1 MSQLNIKKFLPWLVL
16 LVLSFQMAGCHTVEG
31 RGTDRLRTDPQVTDG
46 VAADSPAHASF
57 VSAEEFAQIMATER
71 LGQSAPFVHTDQ
83 PGGSDQPVRKG
94 TIVAGVV
101 PHHLVAGN
109 LILELLREIAA
120 QAPEVIVLVGPNH
133 HNQGS
138 RVITGFGDWQ
148 TPLGQVKTERNVV
161 QALLDTKKIYQDETV
176 LDQEHAVGNVMPLI
190 KYCLPKA
197 QVVSIILHHDV
208 SLTEVDELLNVLE
221 PILVDKKTIML
232 ASVDFSHYLTREQAH
247 EKDRFTLQVMKNFD
261 YVTLFR
267 LNNDY
272 LDSPASLAMA
282 FRFAERQG
290 DVEPHLLGNTNSGE
304 IFQDNN
310 METTSYFT
318 ILFAEK

>member
-1 MSQLNIKKFLPWLVL
+1 MSQFSLKKFLLWLVSL
-16 LVLSFQMAGCHTVEG
+16 MVSFQLVGCHPVDG
-31 RGTDRLRTDPQVTDG
+31 RRTDRLITDRQAIDG
-46 VAADSPAHASF
+46 AAAESPAHASF
-57 VSAEEFAQIMATER
+57 VSAEEFAQIIATER
-71 LGQSAPFVHTDQ
+71 LRQSAPFVPLDQ
-83 PGGSDQPVRKG
+83 PAGSDEPVRQG

-101 PHHLVAGN
+101 PHHLVAGA
-109 LILELLREIAA
+109 LIIELLREIAA

-138 RVITGFGDWQ
+138 RVITGFSDWQ
-148 TPLGQVKTERNVV
+148 TPLGPAKTERNVV
-161 QALLDTKKIYQDETV
+161 RALLDTKKIYQDEAV
-176 LDQEHAVGNVMPLI
+176 LDQEHAVGNLIPLI
-190 KYCLPKA
+190 KHCLPKA
-197 QVVSIILHHDV
+197 QVVPIILHHDV
-208 SLTEVDELLNVLE
+208 SLTEVDELLDVLK
-221 PILVDKKTIML
+221 PLLVDKKAILL
-232 ASVDFSHYLTREQAH
+232 ASVDFSHYLTREQAQK
-247 EKDRFTLQVMKNFD
+247 KDCFTLQVMKNFD

-282 FRFAERQG
+282 FRLAEKKGSG
-290 DVEPHLLGNTNSGE
+290 DFRLLGNTNSGE